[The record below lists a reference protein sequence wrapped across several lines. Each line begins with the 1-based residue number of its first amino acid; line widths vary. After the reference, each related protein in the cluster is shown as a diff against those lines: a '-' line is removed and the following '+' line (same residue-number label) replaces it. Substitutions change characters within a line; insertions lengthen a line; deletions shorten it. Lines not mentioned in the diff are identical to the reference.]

1 MKAHVPAG
9 GGCSCGRHDSEAQHL
24 ADAAGEGDEAF
35 LQRGL
40 QVAMLRAMVPD
51 PRTRRAFL
59 RAVGLGPALA
69 AVSSVL
75 PGGALEALAQGG
87 GPIEKRDLRVGFLP
101 ITCATPII
109 FAHAAGLYAKEGLN
123 VTIERT
129 AGWALVR
136 DRLIAGEF
144 DVSQMLS
151 PMPLAIS
158 AGLGSS
164 AVPMVMPALV
174 NLNGNAI
181 TLHMK
186 HKDRRDPK
194 TWKGMRFGIPFEFS
208 MHNFLLR
215 AYLSEAGLDPDKD
228 VQMRVLAPAD
238 MVANLKAG
246 NIDGFIVAEP
256 FNQRAVFEGL
266 GFIHMLTSELW
277 DGHPCCAYG
286 STAQFARQNP
296 NTFAAFVRAVL
307 RATRFANNMDNRKA
321 IAEMVHGP
329 TYLNQP
335 LTVVEQV
342 LSGRFADG
350 LGNVRDV
357 PGRISFEPFPWQS
370 MAVWM
375 LGQMER
381 WGHLKPGTNIKA
393 LAEQV
398 FLATDARKHM
408 AELGMDVPKTNFR
421 RHIVLGRPFDAV
433 PGAAR
438 G

>member
-1 MKAHVPAG
+1 MIPAA
-9 GGCSCGRHDSEAQHL
+9 SPP
-24 ADAAGEGDEAF
+24 AAGDPHAREAGHPASTGRDATDEVR
-35 LQRGL
+35 LRSDL
-40 QVAMLRAMVPD
+40 ELTMLRAMVPD

-69 AVSSVL
+69 AISSVL
-75 PGGALEALAQGG
+75 PGGALDALAQGDG
-87 GPIEKRDLRVGFLP
+87 ALEKRDLRVGFLP

-109 FAHAAGLYAKEGLN
+109 FAHAAGFYAKEGLN

-136 DRLIAGEF
+136 DRLLAGEF

-151 PMPLAIS
+151 PMPLAIT
-158 AGLGSS
+158 AGLGS
-164 AVPMVMPALV
+164 AATPMVMPALV

-181 TLHMK
+181 TLSMK
-186 HKDRRDPK
+186 HRDRRDPK

-215 AYLSEAGLDPDKD
+215 AYLAEHGLDPERD
-228 VQMRVLAPAD
+228 VQLRVLAPPD

-266 GFIHMLTSELW
+266 GFIHLLTSELW
-277 DGHPCCAYG
+277 DGHPCCAY
-286 STAQFARQNP
+286 SFTARFAKQHP
-296 NTFAAFVRAVL
+296 NTFAAVVRAVMK
-307 RATRFANNMDNRKA
+307 ATRFANNPDNRRS
-321 IAEMVHGP
+321 IAEMIHGP

-342 LSGRFADG
+342 LTGRYADG
-350 LGNVRDV
+350 LGNVREV

-375 LGQMER
+375 LSQMER
-381 WGHLKPGTNIKA
+381 WGYLKPGANIKA

-398 FLATDARKHM
+398 FLATDARKRM
-408 AELGMDVPKTNFR
+408 AELGMDAPRANFR
-421 RHIVLGRPFDAV
+421 RHTILGRPFDAA
-433 PGAAR
+433 PGAAK